1 MRAGLGCCM
10 GWAMGRVGGLGW
22 RPDLGEAGLGAGRGG
37 GGGGG
42 GGGGRALGG
51 AGLGLLGWRLTLF
64 KRCKTF
70 ISLKLLK
77 V

>member
-1 MRAGLGCCM
+1 M

-37 GGGGG
+37 AAQGW
-42 GGGGRALGG
+42 